1 MMFNTFP
8 FGRWP
13 VAFDALFA
21 LIILMGSNGS
31 EGRRFRDEGGRA
43 LVLFGFGSVW
53 LRDLSMQL
61 CFGFASDV
69 FAKLHI
75 YLIRARLLVVE
86 LLELLKLHYCLLE
99 NDTHI
104 KPPKTIHVLPYA
116 AEFQT
121 ALPCTSIQYY

>member
-21 LIILMGSNGS
+21 LMGSNGS
-31 EGRRFRDEGGRA
+31 GGREFGGGGGRA

-69 FAKLHI
+69 LAVCKAAH
-75 YLIRARLLVVE
+75 LLNFI
-86 LLELLKLHYCLLE
+86 LQKLE
-99 NDTHI
+99 N
-104 KPPKTIHVLPYA
+104 K
-116 AEFQT
+116 
-121 ALPCTSIQYY
+121 

>member
-13 VAFDALFA
+13 VAFDALSAF
-21 LIILMGSNGS
+21 MGSNAS
-31 EGRRFRDEGGRA
+31 VGREFGGGGP
-43 LVLFGFGSVW
+43 LILFGFGSVW

-75 YLIRARLLVVE
+75 YLIF
-86 LLELLKLHYCLLE
+86 YQ
-99 NDTHI
+99 N
-104 KPPKTIHVLPYA
+104 
-116 AEFQT
+116 
-121 ALPCTSIQYY
+121 

>member
-21 LIILMGSNGS
+21 LMGSNGS
-31 EGRRFRDEGGRA
+31 GGKGFGGEGGRA

-53 LRDLSMQL
+53 LRDLSMQF

-75 YLIRARLLVVE
+75 YLIWKELV
-86 LLELLKLHYCLLE
+86 
-99 NDTHI
+99 
-104 KPPKTIHVLPYA
+104 
-116 AEFQT
+116 
-121 ALPCTSIQYY
+121 

>member
-1 MMFNTFP
+1 MMFNTFS
-8 FGRWP
+8 FVRCP

-21 LIILMGSNGS
+21 LMGSNGS
-31 EGRRFRDEGGRA
+31 GGRGFGRGGVGGRGGGRA

-75 YLIRARLLVVE
+75 YLI
-86 LLELLKLHYCLLE
+86 Y
-99 NDTHI
+99 NF
-104 KPPKTIHVLPYA
+104 PNTIYNL
-116 AEFQT
+116 
-121 ALPCTSIQYY
+121 